1 MANPNGKPPTQHQW
15 KPGQSGNPSGK
26 PKGLLTVDDVKAMMY
41 RFWRMSADELLMFL
55 QDPKAPMGEL
65 MIASVMARAVKDG
78 DFSRLAFLLDRSVGK
93 VKEEIE
99 QTVRSITDE
108 DLDKIPRDA
117 LIKLVSG
124 QK

>member
-1 MANPNGKPPTQHQW
+1 MAGKPPEHTKW
-15 KPGQSGNPSGK
+15 KPGQSGNISGR
-26 PKGLLTVDDVKAMMY
+26 PRGLLTVDEIRKMMD
-41 RFWRMSADELLMFL
+41 RFWRMSADDLLMVL
-55 QDPKAPMGEL
+55 ENPKTTMGEL
-65 MIASVMARAVKDG
+65 MIASVMAKAAKDG
-78 DFSRLAFLLDRSVGK
+78 DYSRLAFLMDRQVGK

-99 QTVRSITDE
+99 QTVRSISDE